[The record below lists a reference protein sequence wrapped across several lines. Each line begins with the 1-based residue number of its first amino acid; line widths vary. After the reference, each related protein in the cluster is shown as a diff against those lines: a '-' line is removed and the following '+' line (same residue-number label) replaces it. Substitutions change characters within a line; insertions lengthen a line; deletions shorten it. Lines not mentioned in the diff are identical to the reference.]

1 MSSIN
6 PPDSLQY
13 MSDTCNSG
21 ASWEDWQKS
30 VASPRF
36 VLPAIAKE
44 KQARHNTAS
53 PPSLHRQAPPSL
65 CTHTHTHLPNLLRAL
80 FALTIICQIP
90 SLFHRIPDYAISK
103 EQRAP
108 RNPHRVQVTSRSVPI
123 PRARPIAISKL
134 HVDPSYI
141 CQLPAQRNGE
151 AHDVCDWDCPR
162 HQLTWVFVRASV

>member
-1 MSSIN
+1 MQFRRKLGGLAKVSCQPPICSPSHRERKTSKAQHCVTTITPPSSSTLTLHSQSHSLAQFTSRLVCSYN
-6 PPDSLQY
+6 YLPDS
-13 MSDTCNSG
+13 
-21 ASWEDWQKS
+21 
-30 VASPRF
+30 VALSSHSR
-36 VLPAIAKE
+36 
-44 KQARHNTAS
+44 
-53 PPSLHRQAPPSL
+53 
-65 CTHTHTHLPNLLRAL
+65 LRNN
-80 FALTIICQIP
+80 Q
-90 SLFHRIPDYAISK
+90 